1 MSIPAELEARR
12 RAGWRQTPAARIPDP
27 EAAAALIQQV
37 GLATLYPVSPE
48 IPNLF
53 HAFVGDPQAKTESS
67 WDSPSG
73 EVYTWRWTL
82 GRREAAFYTAI
93 VRGRPTLVAWEL
105 LPALLR
111 LRGEQRTP
119 EQVYRDGELSEGAYR
134 IAQALEQA
142 GGALDTG
149 ELRRL
154 AGFPTGKS
162 ERAAYL
168 KAVEELDTRLLLAK
182 VFSPDEA
189 NTDMSHALVSAR
201 YPQQVAAARELGR
214 EAALDRLLAAYLPA
228 AAYALPTPLA
238 RHLKLPEP
246 ELRAGL
252 ERLADAGRAER
263 AELPGQKGHGYIW
276 KAD

>member
-1 MSIPAELEARR
+1 MSIPPELEARR
-12 RAGWRQTPAARIPDP
+12 RAGWRQTPATRIPDP
-27 EAAAALIQQV
+27 EAGAALIRQV

-93 VRGRPTLVAWEL
+93 VRGRPTLVSWDL

-119 EQVYRDGELSEGAYR
+119 AQVYRDGELSEGAHR
-134 IAQALEQA
+134 IAQALEQS

-182 VFSPDEA
+182 VFSADESD
-189 NTDMSHALVSAR
+189 TDMAHALVSAR

-214 EAALDRLLAAYLPA
+214 EAALDLLLGAYLPA

-252 ERLADAGRAER
+252 ERLAAAGRAER
-263 AELPGQKGHGYIW
+263 AELPGQKGHSYIW
-276 KAD
+276 KTT